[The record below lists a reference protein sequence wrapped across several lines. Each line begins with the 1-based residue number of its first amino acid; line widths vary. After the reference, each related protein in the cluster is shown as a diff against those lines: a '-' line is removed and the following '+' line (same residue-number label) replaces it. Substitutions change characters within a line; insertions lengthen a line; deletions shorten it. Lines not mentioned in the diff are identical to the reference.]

1 MLLYWI
7 WFSCLPKLNTGLKCR
22 LLEHF
27 HSPEDIY
34 HAEPKAFSTL
44 AEVEPASLEAL
55 DNKDLTQ
62 AKQILQTCTEK
73 DIRILT
79 YSDSAY
85 PIQLRNIPH
94 PPVLLYYKGTLP
106 NFEAQPVIAVVGTRK
121 ATSYG
126 MNASRRLSGQIAAC
140 GGLVITGGASGI
152 DTMAI
157 HGAMDAE
164 AMPVAVLGNGVD
176 VVYPSANRQLFRQ
189 IETQG
194 CLLSEYPPGTPAH
207 SWHFPQRNRILSGIS
222 HGVLVVEAPERSGA
236 LITARNASQ
245 QRRDVFVVPGNIDVD
260 ACVGSNALLRENA
273 IAAFCGYDVVKE
285 YELQFPGKI
294 RRAEPGN
301 ITAFS
306 EKAPAKVA
314 QTSTLPEKTRTLSPI
329 PDKLG
334 IDNRDNSPYSVLRK
348 QLPALSPQEQEILG
362 LLSPQPKPVD
372 EILSATDIP
381 SGRVLSILT
390 MLQIAGLAENHPGRM
405 VSLK

>member
-22 LLEHF
+22 LLKHF

-79 YSDSAY
+79 YSDRAY

-207 SWHFPQRNRILSGIS
+207 SWHSQRSEPRCAGGGSTGTQRGTDHRPECVPAASGRFR
-222 HGVLVVEAPERSGA
+222 RSRQYRCRR
-236 LITARNASQ
+236 LCRQ
-245 QRRDVFVVPGNIDVD
+245 QRPFAGKCHCR
-260 ACVGSNALLRENA
+260 LLWLR
-273 IAAFCGYDVVKE
+273 CG
-285 YELQFPGKI
+285 
-294 RRAEPGN
+294 
-301 ITAFS
+301 
-306 EKAPAKVA
+306 
-314 QTSTLPEKTRTLSPI
+314 
-329 PDKLG
+329 
-334 IDNRDNSPYSVLRK
+334 
-348 QLPALSPQEQEILG
+348 
-362 LLSPQPKPVD
+362 
-372 EILSATDIP
+372 
-381 SGRVLSILT
+381 
-390 MLQIAGLAENHPGRM
+390 
-405 VSLK
+405 